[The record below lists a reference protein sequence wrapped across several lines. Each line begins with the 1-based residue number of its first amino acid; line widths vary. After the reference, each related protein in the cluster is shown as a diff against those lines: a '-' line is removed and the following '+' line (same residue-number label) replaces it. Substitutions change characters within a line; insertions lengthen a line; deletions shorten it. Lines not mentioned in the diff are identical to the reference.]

1 MSGQKPQDAEGKFVT
16 PQEIQE
22 RLKNNDTV
30 LIDVRE
36 PIEFAGG
43 HIKGAQSC
51 PLDKLDSKSLQEKYS
66 GKKLIF
72 SCQSGARSAQAAQKF
87 QLETGKDVCQL
98 QGGFSAWESAGLPVE
113 RLMKKAP
120 IPIFRQ
126 VLIAAGSLV
135 LLGLILGLTIH
146 SAFLALTGFVG
157 AGLVFA
163 GVTGFCGMAKI
174 LGMMPW
180 NRVPE
185 NLSSH

>member
-1 MSGQKPQDAEGKFVT
+1 MSESKTQDAEGKFVT
-16 PQEIQE
+16 PGELQK
-22 RLKNNDTV
+22 RLQDEKTV

-51 PLDKLDSKSLQEKYS
+51 PLDKLDPKTLQEKFS
-66 GKKLIF
+66 GKNLIF
-72 SCQSGARSAQAAQKF
+72 SCQSGARSDQAVQKF
-87 QLETGKDVCQL
+87 KMETGKDVGQL
-98 QGGFSAWESAGLPVE
+98 QGGFSAWESAGLPIE

-120 IPIFRQ
+120 ISIFRQ
-126 VLIAAGSLV
+126 VMIASGSLV
-135 LLGLILGLTIH
+135 LLGLILGLTVH
-146 SAFLALTGFVG
+146 PAFLTLTGFVG
-157 AGLVFA
+157 AGLIFA

-185 NLSSH
+185 NLSNQ